1 MWVRVKVKILVKG
14 KVTKEL
20 KDKFD
25 IKSSTTAGQF
35 YVEVNATREQSA
47 DLVKFMATQGKANG
61 DLISGTCS

>member
-1 MWVRVKVKILVKG
+1 MKILVKG
-14 KVTKEL
+14 KITKEL
-20 KDKFD
+20 KEKFE
-25 IKSSTTAGQF
+25 IKPSNTAGQF